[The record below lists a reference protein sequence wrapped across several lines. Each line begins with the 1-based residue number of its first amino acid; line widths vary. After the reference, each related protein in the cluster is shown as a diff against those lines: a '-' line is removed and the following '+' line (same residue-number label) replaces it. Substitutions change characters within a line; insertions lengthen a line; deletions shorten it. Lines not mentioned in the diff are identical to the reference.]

1 MLDSK
6 DRATIVP
13 TLLTGK
19 IRVSISFG
27 SLNDSFLVHES
38 PSPAKIKPLK
48 IKHENL
54 ITEKNYYAFI
64 ECLSESCDLTLLL
77 EQNQTIV

>member
-6 DRATIVP
+6 ENARIVP
-13 TLLTGK
+13 TLLTGE

-27 SLNDSFLVHES
+27 SLNESFLVHES
-38 PSPAKIKPLK
+38 PKPAKIKPFK

-54 ITEKNYYAFI
+54 VTEKNYFAYV

-77 EQNQTIV
+77 E

>member
-1 MLDSK
+1 MLDAK
-6 DRATIVP
+6 NKAKIVP
-13 TLLTGK
+13 TLLSGE

-38 PSPAKIKPLK
+38 PKPAKIKPLK

-54 ITEKNYYAFI
+54 VTEKNYFAYV

-77 EQNQTIV
+77 EQEQTIV

>member
-6 DRATIVP
+6 DYAILVP
-13 TLLTGK
+13 TLLTGEIK
-19 IRVSISFG
+19 LSLSFG
-27 SLNDSFLVHES
+27 SLNESFLVHES
-38 PSPAKIKPLK
+38 PKPAKIKPLK

-54 ITEKNYYAFI
+54 ITEKNYFAYV

-77 EQNQTIV
+77 E

>member
-6 DRATIVP
+6 NKAKIVP
-13 TLLTGK
+13 TLLSGE

-27 SLNDSFLVHES
+27 SLNNSFLVHES
-38 PSPAKIKPLK
+38 PTPAKIKPLK
-48 IKHENL
+48 INHENL
-54 ITEKNYYAFI
+54 VTEKNYFAYV

-77 EQNQTIV
+77 EQEQTIV